1 VSWNERERCFLI
13 SQFLATDPE
22 VFTKPGW
29 QISFNPPS
37 DPGCRV
43 GPLLK
48 FAAHIESS
56 NDIAQQ
62 QINVSPFYADSSPPN
77 ASSQLAAP
85 LISSQPETKATEVS
99 VLHRLHLC
107 LSVSAVT
114 N

>member
-1 VSWNERERCFLI
+1 MQSNGERTVLGFLRFTSPRCLGMKERSFLI
-13 SQFLATDPE
+13 SHFLATDPE

-56 NDIAQQ
+56 NDIAQ
-62 QINVSPFYADSSPPN
+62 
-77 ASSQLAAP
+77 
-85 LISSQPETKATEVS
+85 
-99 VLHRLHLC
+99 
-107 LSVSAVT
+107 
-114 N
+114 